1 MRSLLLASAAVLMT
15 AGIACAQTASTTP
28 TPEGAPNAP
37 QASTA
42 PGASYGK
49 TAPTQAAQPDAMS
62 SSSASSSSSVASPT
76 PAPEGAPNAPQV
88 STAPGASYGKTASA
102 PAPVTNTDSGTMG
115 QKTAASGDN
124 MMDTGKKT
132 HMHHMWSGT
141 SMPADADAR
150 TYLHI
155 ASAAIKHHDKAT
167 ADEALSRA
175 ETRMLTRSVPASG
188 GMTDD
193 SPSITAIVN
202 ARQAVNAGNFQQA
215 AADTDQAMHHHMM
228 GGMGGGMGKSSSMSD
243 QSSGASMPGQ
253 GTSSPGMSAG
263 AASGSQQ

>member
-1 MRSLLLASAAVLMT
+1 MRSLLLASAAVLFT
-15 AGIACAQTASTTP
+15 AGIACAQTASPTP
-28 TPEGAPNAP
+28 APEGAPNAP

-49 TAPTQAAQPDAMS
+49 TAPTPAAQPDAMS
-62 SSSASSSSSVASPT
+62 SSSASSSSSMAAPS
-76 PAPEGAPNAPQV
+76 PAPEGAPNAPQE

-115 QKTAASGDN
+115 QNTAASGDSA
-124 MMDTGKKT
+124 MGAGTK

-155 ASAAIKHHDKAT
+155 ASAAIRHHDKAT

-188 GMTDD
+188 VMTDD
-193 SPSITAIVN
+193 SPSITAVEN
-202 ARQAVNAGNFQQA
+202 ARQAVDAGNFQQA

-228 GGMGGGMGKSSSMSD
+228 GGMGNGMGKSSMGD
-243 QSSGASMPGQ
+243 QSGGAAMPGQ

-263 AASGSQQ
+263 ASSGAQQ